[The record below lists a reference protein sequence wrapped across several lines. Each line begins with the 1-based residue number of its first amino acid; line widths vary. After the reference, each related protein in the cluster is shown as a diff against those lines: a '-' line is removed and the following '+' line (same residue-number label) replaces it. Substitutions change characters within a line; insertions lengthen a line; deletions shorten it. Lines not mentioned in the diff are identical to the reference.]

1 MLTNDTDKNSN
12 FNPDKNSNL
21 HHEKDT
27 NINNILINFEQ
38 QFHQLLLESKSN
50 EFIIKTTQENLNN
63 CLKQN
68 LLLKHEVETERL
80 KKSMIKMELETLT
93 TMLRKC
99 NYKNNSELNV
109 KVLMHEREHLTNK
122 IYQLK
127 IENIELKQALTKS
140 NNQIQSLTEKQ
151 HECTEKINLVTPI
164 LNSLQLQIN
173 KQKKDSDTLI
183 NLLCVSKNLARKI
196 LSALEYTRKSNKIQ
210 SDHIQNLI
218 KEVASIKSQIH
229 IFIDQNEKQQSMNT
243 NQQNLI
249 SSTRIH
255 SEIYMKIVEIL
266 EIENSTLHKSVQFLN
281 KGKLKDDI
289 DK

>member
-1 MLTNDTDKNSN
+1 MLN
-12 FNPDKNSNL
+12 F
-21 HHEKDT
+21 
-27 NINNILINFEQ
+27 Q
-38 QFHQLLLESKSN
+38 
-50 EFIIKTTQENLNN
+50 FIIKTTQENLNN

-218 KEVASIKSQIH
+218 KEVASIKSNLNTYNYNIQTLFEHVTNLYNQWLASICSGIVSVILICWLGGTIKKKKKS
-229 IFIDQNEKQQSMNT
+229 IFMFI
-243 NQQNLI
+243 
-249 SSTRIH
+249 
-255 SEIYMKIVEIL
+255 IV
-266 EIENSTLHKSVQFLN
+266 
-281 KGKLKDDI
+281 
-289 DK
+289 